1 MLKKIALALLVLLLI
16 LVQGLFIYA
25 LEHGAKE
32 QYLSIWS
39 SFGVSVPAYTHFVF
53 RTAAWW
59 WAGSV
64 AGIALLAIALYRNSR
79 PAAVGA
85 CLLSAA
91 LVVALLWSAYAPSLL
106 VRI

>member
-1 MLKKIALALLVLLLI
+1 MLAPYASSSISPEGKPFMLKKIALALLVLLLI
-16 LVQGLFIYA
+16 LVQGLFIYV

-59 WAGSV
+59 WA
-64 AGIALLAIALYRNSR
+64 
-79 PAAVGA
+79 
-85 CLLSAA
+85 